1 MSVYYAAME
10 GRKLMGKD
18 VERLRQWIANLKDE
32 LKAIE
37 KRLDG
42 IEELVDITYI
52 DWFDETEK
60 LIDIL
65 MDKNTEIAQ
74 LKFDSG
80 LSHLGRLESEIGR
93 LKYERDSAVK
103 SQRKVINQ
111 QKEQI
116 KGLQR
121 ELSKKQGLSYVVEF
135 EEKIRALRVEL
146 RARDAEIT
154 KLKAKLAAKDDEIA
168 KLKAEDDIK
177 YDTEKSMLKEI
188 AMFNA
193 EIVRLRPPVD
203 ITHIDWFGSMK
214 LKN

>member
-1 MSVYYAAME
+1 
-10 GRKLMGKD
+10 MGKD

-188 AMFNA
+188 AMLNA